1 MRRGIA
7 QIGYAFVGIFIILAL
22 SNWLPSGD
30 DAAED
35 PFQADAIRGPQFPSF
50 TYGIQAFLWWDEYV
64 ASLALHWVKE
74 AQFSHVKQFF
84 AWQDLQPHDQTEW
97 LFERS
102 DEIVTETEEKEVAL
116 VIRLGGVPKWAR
128 RSQDHSAEGE
138 EVVDSPPAAEYTSA
152 WAEYCGRVAQRY
164 AGRIAG
170 YQIWNEPNLA
180 REWGGGPVSASEYI
194 ELLKACSAAIR
205 KYDRQTIIISAGFAP
220 TGTNDP
226 QVAIADDV
234 FLRQLYEGEFQQ
246 YIDVLGAHAVGYTAP
261 EFSPELA
268 ETITERGRWASFRRI
283 EDLRKIM
290 IEEGD
295 AHRQMAIL
303 EMGWTTDPRP
313 ESQMAW
319 FAVDEQT
326 QAEYFYRAFLY
337 AEEHW
342 RPWVGL
348 ITLIYIADPA
358 WTIQDE
364 KYWWSLIRFHDD
376 PRYEI
381 LTPAFHALRE
391 MPKVCDRADC
401 P

>member
-7 QIGYAFVGIFIILAL
+7 QIGYAFVGIFIILAF
-22 SNWLPSGD
+22 SNWLQTD
-30 DAAED
+30 DEIAED
-35 PFQADAIRGPQFPSF
+35 PFRASAIQGPQFASF
-50 TYGIQAFLWWDEYV
+50 TYGIQAFLWWDEYA
-64 ASLALHWVKE
+64 ASLALHWVRKAE
-74 AQFSHVKQFF
+74 FSHVKQFF
-84 AWQDLQPHDQTEW
+84 AWKDIQPHNQTEW

-102 DEIVTETEEKEVAL
+102 DEILTEAEEKEVGL
-116 VIRLGGVPKWAR
+116 VIRLGGIPDWVM
-128 RSQDHSAEGE
+128 RSRDHVSEDR
-138 EVVDSPPAAEYTSA
+138 EVVDSPPSEEYMSA
-152 WAEYCGRVAQRY
+152 WAEYCNRVAQRY

-194 ELLKACSAAIR
+194 ELLKVCSEAIR
-205 KYDRQTIIISAGFAP
+205 KNDSQTIIISAGLAP

-226 QVAIADDV
+226 DVAIADDV
-234 FLRQLYEGEFQQ
+234 YLRQLYEGEFQQ

-261 EFSPELA
+261 EFSPDFA
-268 ETITERGRWASFRRI
+268 ETITDRGRWASFRRI

-313 ESQMAW
+313 ESQMSW
-319 FAVDEQT
+319 FAVDELT
-326 QAEYFYRAFLY
+326 QAEYLRRAFLY

-376 PRYEI
+376 PRSAI
-381 LTPAFHALRE
+381 VTPAFHALVE
-391 MPKVCDRADC
+391 MPKVCGNADC